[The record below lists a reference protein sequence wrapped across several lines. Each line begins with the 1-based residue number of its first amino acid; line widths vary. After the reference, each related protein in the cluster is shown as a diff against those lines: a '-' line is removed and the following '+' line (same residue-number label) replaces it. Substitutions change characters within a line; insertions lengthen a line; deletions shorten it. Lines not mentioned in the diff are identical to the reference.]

1 MHYDPTTTPLRA
13 EADRLTIAGNDET
26 ERGYLDLAEKHYA
39 QAATLRLL
47 AVMSGEY
54 SEKGETR

>member
-1 MHYDPTTTPLRA
+1 MHYDPTTKPLRA

-39 QAATLRLL
+39 RAAMLRRL
-47 AVMSGEY
+47 AKERGEY
-54 SEKGETR
+54 DDE